1 MDLTTLQSKRLT
13 FQPFNAH
20 DFEDLYRILSNQ
32 QTCQYLPGGKP
43 YTEEQV
49 HKWLNYFINS
59 FSIDKRHVVYAIRL
73 HNDLR
78 IIGYCGCNFV
88 PEFNTN
94 EIKYI
99 LHPDYFGYGY
109 ATEAALM
116 MKQVASTFDF
126 TTLVGLADIRNIASQ
141 RVLEKIGYI
150 YQKTIDIWGET
161 MKYYELPIQK
171 NE

>member
-1 MDLTTLQSKRLT
+1 MDHINRRSERLS
-13 FQPFNAH
+13 FQPFTEQ
-20 DFEDLYRILSNQ
+20 DFDDLHRILSNP

-49 HKWLNYFINS
+49 LKWLHYFIKS
-59 FSIDKRHVVYAIRL
+59 FSIDKKHVIYAIRL
-73 HNDLR
+73 HKNPR

-99 LHPDYFGYGY
+99 LHPDYFGHGY
-109 ATEAALM
+109 ATEAAEM
-116 MKQVASTFDF
+116 MKQIAKEFHFD
-126 TTLVGLADIRNIASQ
+126 TLVGLADSRNKASQ
-141 RVLEKIGYI
+141 RILEKIGYV
-150 YQKTIDIWGET
+150 YKKTIDIWGET
-161 MKYYELPIQK
+161 MKYYELELQK